1 MYTKQ
6 GHGEL
11 MKISNKDIKSRV
23 YGKICASTPTGVW
36 TATDFANFGDY
47 EAIKKALQRLTNEGS
62 LRRIDVGLY
71 DRPQHNKLTGKPSAP
86 DYREVIEAIAR
97 RDQARILVDGMT
109 AANDLGLSDAVP
121 GRVVVHSDARLKSI
135 RIDNLIIN
143 FRPTSA
149 SKLYWAGRPA
159 MRIVQALSWLKSK
172 LSDPEENQRI
182 RRRINSIL
190 WDRQAGAILRKDLK
204 KGLTSLPAWMQ
215 DFLRDMVSNERMS
228 SEKSSGQ
235 KRGSRRRKAHAP

>member
-1 MYTKQ
+1 MYTNIGQ
-6 GHGEL
+6 EVP
-11 MKISNKDIKSRV
+11 MKKRHSDVKSRL
-23 YGKICASTPTGVW
+23 YSRICASAPGRVW
-36 TATDFANFGDY
+36 TAADFADFGPRD
-47 EAIKKALQRLTNEGS
+47 AVDKTLQRLAATGN
-62 LRRIDVGLY
+62 LRRIDWGLY
-71 DRPQHNKLTGKPSAP
+71 DRPHTNELTGKPSAP
-86 DYREVIEAIAR
+86 DYRAVVEAIAR
-97 RDQARILVDGMT
+97 RDQTRILIDGMT

-121 GRVVVHSDARLKSI
+121 GRVVVHSDARLKPI
-135 RIDNLIIN
+135 RLDNLIIN

-149 SKLYWAGRPA
+149 SKLYWTGRPA